1 MRTGALRL
9 RTVAPEVTRSRPRD
23 LQGRQ
28 SGAQKL
34 TFRRPGVSI
43 WMKMNES
50 GPLREPLYLLWFKH
64 IYRSWGRAYSISNC
78 LGDAIGSRTV
88 FFLSFGRPRCTK
100 VRLKGTTG
108 CPMYSQSLQKTV
120 RGPPKINEKS
130 TWWTQGV
137 PELCWRALGYPP
149 GSKSTLKIIFWTT

>member
-1 MRTGALRL
+1 MKNRVGAHR
-9 RTVAPEVTRSRPRD
+9 RVTTPHGGTRSHPKSSLRPPRSPKRSPKD
-23 LQGRQ
+23 
-28 SGAQKL
+28 

-43 WMKMNES
+43 WMKMNDS

-64 IYRSWGRAYSISNC
+64 IYRSRGRAYSISNC
-78 LGDAIGSRTV
+78 LGDAMGSRSV

-108 CPMYSQSLQKTV
+108 CPMCSQSLQKTV
-120 RGPPKINEKS
+120 REPPKINEKS

-137 PELCWRALGYPP
+137 PELCWGALGYPP
-149 GSKSTLKIIFWTT
+149 ARKVH

>member
-1 MRTGALRL
+1 MKSRVGAHR
-9 RTVAPEVTRSRPRD
+9 RVTTPHGGTRSHPKSSPRPPRSPKRSPKD
-23 LQGRQ
+23 
-28 SGAQKL
+28 

-108 CPMYSQSLQKTV
+108 CPMCSQSLQKPV
-120 RGPPKINEKS
+120 RRPPRIDEKL
-130 TWWTQGV
+130 TLWLHGV
-137 PELCWRALGYPP
+137 PGLSWEVSGNPP
-149 GSKSTLKIIFWTT
+149 GSKSA